1 MTFNCHL
8 KFNFLTHLK
17 GKRDADGNI
26 VLTIDGDFTKC
37 GTRVEAITETFTEA
51 DGTESQRVKEY
62 VVSTIFAANDRI
74 WAKMC

>member
-1 MTFNCHL
+1 MIKIESDKLVLNKKVTL
-8 KFNFLTHLK
+8 GK

-37 GTRVEAITETFTEA
+37 GTRVEAIMETFTEA

-62 VVSTIFAANDRI
+62 AVSCSFH
-74 WAKMC
+74 